1 MLAND
6 SQEGDRTER
15 TNMPNQ
21 LNSSVRFPQ
30 IDTRRLLQSSAN
42 NSFEMPQ
49 SVRSDNVSL
58 TSIQKSLDHG

>member
-6 SQEGDRTER
+6 SQEGDKTER

-21 LNSSVRFPQ
+21 LSSSVRFPQ
-30 IDTRRLLQSSAN
+30 IDTRRLLQSN
-42 NSFEMPQ
+42 VNTSFEMPQ

-58 TSIQKSLDHG
+58 TSIQKSLDRG